1 MEAENFDE
9 NNVGNTDDWVLMSS
23 QGGFSG
29 TGYMESVVNNGNNN
43 NTGYAANSPELKYL
57 VNFTNTG
64 TYFVW
69 VRGCGPSVTD
79 DSIHAGIDGNENTTA
94 NRIDLANSC
103 SSFVWTKTRMSGA
116 PDASLFIGSAGVHEI
131 NLWMRED
138 GSRVDKIVL
147 TTDSGFTPT
156 GAGPEESAR
165 E

>member
-9 NNVGNTDDWVLMSS
+9 NNVGNTNDWVLMSS

-79 DSIHAGIDGNENTTA
+79 DSVHAGIDGNENTTA
-94 NRIDLANSC
+94 NRIDLPNSC

-116 PDASLFIGSAGVHEI
+116 P
-131 NLWMRED
+131 
-138 GSRVDKIVL
+138 
-147 TTDSGFTPT
+147 
-156 GAGPEESAR
+156 
-165 E
+165 